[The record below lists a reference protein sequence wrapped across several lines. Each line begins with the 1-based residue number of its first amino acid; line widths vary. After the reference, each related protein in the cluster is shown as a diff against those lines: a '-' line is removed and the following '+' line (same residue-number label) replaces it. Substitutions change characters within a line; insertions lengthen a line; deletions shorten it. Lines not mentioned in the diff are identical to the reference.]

1 VTAASNLRSVWDRVS
16 RLDLA
21 ALLLALAGGL
31 AYLLEVEGTIFN
43 YLKFV
48 ALLAALYLLYRLLAW
63 GRSRLLWSLRNRLIV
78 AGLFIALVPVLLLAL
93 LAVRSAGIL
102 YSQLASYLLY
112 EDVQRRKDMLTDIA
126 EHIAAAHGT
135 LPASVGEAEW
145 ERIVARQSHSVHD
158 RELPGLTI
166 EFSSDASLL
175 RKIASNR
182 QIFAGLL
189 QQGESLSIISI
200 RAIQESRG
208 LRIAT
213 LRVPVT
219 SDFLAT
225 IAPDLGA
232 IQLNL
237 MRRYS
242 GGPRQGVLYTTD
254 GGGQYETIL
263 RLPAR
268 NRSLQPALLWIDS
281 PVDVVSRLD
290 STYVGT
296 DGTVD
301 PVHPVLAVFN
311 ARPSQLSSRMFS
323 SLGEL
328 RNTYLIAFVLI
339 VIAFFVIWAAAL
351 VTGLALTRQITK
363 AIDEL
368 YRATQYVQAGDLSH
382 RVRIERR
389 DQLGVLGESFN
400 LMTGSISGLIEEQ
413 KQRQRLENEIS
424 IAREV
429 QDLCQGC
436 LGSNSRPSA
445 KPRALSVAITM
456 TSFSSAPR
464 TWPSPSPIFR
474 GREFLPRS

>member
-1 VTAASNLRSVWDRVS
+1 MQACCGTSLPIGNSSPDAA
-16 RLDLA
+16 
-21 ALLLALAGGL
+21 
-31 AYLLEVEGTIFN
+31 
-43 YLKFV
+43 
-48 ALLAALYLLYRLLAW
+48 
-63 GRSRLLWSLRNRLIV
+63 GRRFTFHHQHPRHARTRG
-78 AGLFIALVPVLLLAL
+78 A
-93 LAVRSAGIL
+93 
-102 YSQLASYLLY
+102 
-112 EDVQRRKDMLTDIA
+112 
-126 EHIAAAHGT
+126 
-135 LPASVGEAEW
+135 
-145 ERIVARQSHSVHD
+145 RIV
-158 RELPGLTI
+158 
-166 EFSSDASLL
+166 
-175 RKIASNR
+175 
-182 QIFAGLL
+182 
-189 QQGESLSIISI
+189 
-200 RAIQESRG
+200 
-208 LRIAT
+208 T

-254 GGGQYETIL
+254 SGGQYETIR

-281 PVDVVSRLD
+281 PVEVVSRLD
-290 STYVGT
+290 STYVRP

-339 VIAFFVIWAAAL
+339 LIAFRDL
-351 VTGLALTRQITK
+351 VRSAGYWPGSYRQITK
-363 AIDEL
+363 AVDEL

-424 IAREV
+424 SHARCKTSFSPEPCRRCPASK
-429 QDLCQGC
+429 LK
-436 LGSNSRPSA
+436 RYA
-445 KPRALSVAITM
+445 KPRGLSAGITM
-456 TSFSSAPR
+456 TLFSSAPH
-464 TWPSPSPIFR
+464 I
-474 GREFLPRS
+474 